1 MESGPRTPT
10 VLPPG
15 RQLAVTWGV
24 PERFGGMTAALL
36 RRSRAFV
43 RETGTPV
50 DIVTFDP
57 RPVRSDLV
65 RELRERGELIDGMR
79 LWNVWE
85 HSRAFPGDS
94 PGSTAIAPSTEPSS
108 APAETWGDA
117 ATVRVWRTGGTPVRL
132 EHRGADGRLRLVD
145 EPGRSNGT
153 RRVITA
159 FGPDGSP
166 TRQWTSA
173 WAYYADALDG
183 LLGGDPAFAIVDSKT
198 VARFFQTY
206 RRPQVTSIHVV
217 HGSHL
222 LRTSA
227 QRLNRTRGPV
237 LENAREWDA
246 IVFLTERQRQEVARF
261 LGDSGNLVVV
271 PNALSVASEPLPGA
285 RDPHRGVIVAN
296 LTARKRVDHA
306 LAAIAAARTAGA
318 PVSVD
323 IVGDGSE
330 RTRLEARAREWGL
343 EDVVRFTGHE
353 PQAAARYRSASWTLL
368 TSTAEGAPLVL
379 MEAMSGGCIPIA
391 YDIRYGPAD
400 TIDDGRNGFLVA
412 DGDVDGAAA
421 ALVELCEMD
430 EGRRAALRD
439 RAREAALQYSDARLV
454 ARWGEVQ
461 RDALRRHHARG
472 SLQVE
477 VTRVRLRLLNGRYR
491 VSAILDPWPPG
502 AQVEVE
508 LRSAA
513 LEQPVRARLRRIGR
527 YGLARLSSAQSRH
540 LGLGAARTR
549 LIVRTDDAQ
558 IAVDAGR
565 LHPDRR
571 PLPDRAAQRVRRLL
585 TA

>member
-1 MESGPRTPT
+1 MESDRSAPAS
-10 VLPPG
+10 LPPG
-15 RQLAVTWGV
+15 RQLAATWGI

-36 RRSRAFV
+36 HRSRAFV

-57 RPVRSDLV
+57 RPVGSDLV

-85 HSRAFPGDS
+85 HSNALPEDS
-94 PGSTAIAPSTEPSS
+94 PANLIAPSAQPSS
-108 APAETWGDA
+108 APAEVWGDG
-117 ATVRVWRTGGTPVRL
+117 ATVRVWRTAGAAVRL
-132 EHRGADGRLRLVD
+132 EHRGADGRLRVVD
-145 EPGRSNGT
+145 EPGRPTGV
-153 RRVITA
+153 RRLITA

-173 WAYYADALDG
+173 WDFYADALDE
-183 LLGGDPAFAIVDSKT
+183 LLGGDPTFAIVDSKT
-198 VARFFQTY
+198 VARFFRTY
-206 RRPQVTSIHVV
+206 RRAQVTSIHVV

-222 LRTSA
+222 QRTPPP
-227 QRLNRTRGPV
+227 RLSRARGPV

-246 IVFLTERQRQEVARF
+246 VVFLTERQRHDVVGF
-261 LGDSGNLVVV
+261 LGDSGNLAVV
-271 PNALSVASEPLPGA
+271 PNAVSVASDPLPTT
-285 RDPHRGVIVAN
+285 RNPYRGVIVAN

-306 LAAIAAARTAGA
+306 LAAIAAARAAGA

-323 IVGDGSE
+323 IVGAGGD
-330 RTRLEARAREWGL
+330 RVRLEGRARELGL
-343 EDVVRFTGHE
+343 EHVVRFTGHD

-379 MEAMSGGCIPIA
+379 LEAMAGGCIPIA

-412 DGDVDGAAA
+412 DGDTAGAAA
-421 ALVELCEMD
+421 ALIGLCEMD
-430 EGRRAALRD
+430 EDERTALRI

-454 ARWGEVQ
+454 DRWGEVQ
-461 RDALRRHHARG
+461 REALRRHRARG
-472 SLQVE
+472 LLQVE
-477 VTRVRLRLLNGRYR
+477 VTRIRMRLLSGRYR
-491 VSAILDPWPPG
+491 VSATLDPWPPG
-502 AQVEVE
+502 ARVEVE

-513 LEQPVRARLRRIGR
+513 LEPPVRARLRRIGR
-527 YGLARLSSAQSRH
+527 YGVARLSRAQSRH
-540 LGLGAARTR
+540 LGLGPARTR
-549 LIVRTDDAQ
+549 FVVRTDDAQ

-565 LHPDRR
+565 QRPDPR